1 MMMPIAEMREFA
13 GFAPAEQ
20 RYIKR
25 SLDIGLARTDAFR
38 RWGRSESE
46 NTAIRRQYVAYQDL
60 KTLRALI
67 PHEGTPQE
75 VERFLGKLVRVAAF
89 DLEQERLKSFS
100 AFRFLYER
108 LLGARV
114 RPGWFAQ
121 THAHPEWMGRTLLEI
136 LHRGDEHRDGLG
148 REAAARVI
156 FNTPCGELVSQRHVG
171 TFMWGIYRNPHAG
184 VVVGRVAFQVFFFH
198 FHESVTKIS
207 RDDEQHLPSFFS

>member
-38 RWGRSESE
+38 RWGRDENE

-60 KTLRALI
+60 RALRALI
-67 PHEGTPQE
+67 PQDGTPFE
-75 VERFLGKLVRVAAF
+75 VERFLGKLVRLAAF

-108 LLGARV
+108 LLGAAV
-114 RPGWFAQ
+114 RPYLPAAFCAAAALP
-121 THAHPEWMGRTLLEI
+121 TMRPERRKLL
-136 LHRGDEHRDGLG
+136 LQSLS
-148 REAAARVI
+148 EAAATAPGWSEREPMFLPEYV
-156 FNTPCGELVSQRHVG
+156 
-171 TFMWGIYRNPHAG
+171 
-184 VVVGRVAFQVFFFH
+184 
-198 FHESVTKIS
+198 
-207 RDDEQHLPSFFS
+207 DDFEAA

>member
-38 RWGRSESE
+38 RWGRGEAE

-60 KTLRALI
+60 KALRGLI
-67 PHEGTPQE
+67 PSEGTPQE
-75 VERFLGKLVRVAAF
+75 VERFLGKLVRIAAF
-89 DLEQERLKSFS
+89 DLEQERLASFS

-114 RPGWFAQ
+114 RPWLPAAFCAASALPSIAPQ
-121 THAHPEWMGRTLLEI
+121 RRKILLQS
-136 LHRGDEHRDGLG
+136 LS
-148 REAAARVI
+148 EAAATAPGWSDRE
-156 FNTPCGELVSQRHVG
+156 P
-171 TFMWGIYRNPHAG
+171 
-184 VVVGRVAFQVFFFH
+184 VFLP
-198 FHESVTKIS
+198 EYV
-207 RDDEQHLPSFFS
+207 DDFEAA